1 MRFVKCGK
9 WNILQQFIQNGV
21 QSIDIYYF
29 MAASHYC
36 LDEYEQA
43 VEAYRRAIQINPDFA
58 ILHFGLGNTYDF
70 GLGNT
75 YVRLR
80 LYDAAVNSYNQALT
94 INSDYLDVYHNLIY
108 VYSITG
114 QADNALTTVVGF

>member
-58 ILHFGLGNTYDF
+58 ILHFGLGNTY
-70 GLGNT
+70 
-75 YVRLR
+75 VRLR

>member
-1 MRFVKCGK
+1 
-9 WNILQQFIQNGV
+9 
-21 QSIDIYYF
+21 

-36 LDEYEQA
+36 LDEYEQV

-58 ILHFGLGNTYDF
+58 ILHFGLGNI
-70 GLGNT
+70 

-94 INSDYLDVYHNLIY
+94 SYN
-108 VYSITG
+108 
-114 QADNALTTVVGF
+114 QP

>member
-1 MRFVKCGK
+1 
-9 WNILQQFIQNGV
+9 
-21 QSIDIYYF
+21 

-58 ILHFGLGNTYDF
+58 ILHFGLE
-70 GLGNT
+70 NT

-80 LYDAAVNSYNQALT
+80 LYDTAVNSYNQALT
-94 INSDYLDVYHNLIY
+94 FYN
-108 VYSITG
+108 
-114 QADNALTTVVGF
+114 QP